1 VTLVTIDELPR
12 YAGKVTMVDGGFDP
26 IHAGHVEYF
35 RAAGDLGA
43 PVLCNVSS
51 DGWVSRKHPPL
62 LAQEERAAVIDAF
75 RDVSFTHV
83 AKTSTEEV
91 LRLLRPRYYV
101 KGSDWRGRLP
111 EEQLEICA
119 EGGVE
124 IVYLDTV
131 INSSTEV
138 LREYERRLQAIEERG
153 R

>member
-1 VTLVTIDELPR
+1 MLVATEEL
-12 YAGKVTMVDGGFDP
+12 AFHSGEVAMVDGGFDP

-35 RAAGDLGA
+35 RAAAELGA

-51 DGWVSRKHPPL
+51 DAWVARKHPPF
-62 LAQEERAAVIDAF
+62 LAQEERAAIIDAF

-83 AKTSTEEV
+83 SKTSTEEV

-131 INSSTEV
+131 TNSSTEI
-138 LREYERRLQAIEERG
+138 LLEYERRLRASSDG
-153 R
+153 